1 MNLAKRS
8 SNMLRALAVKIVA
21 SKEERVQEIEP
32 D

>member
-21 SKEERVQEIEP
+21 SKEERV
-32 D
+32 